1 MVSLYF
7 MFNVEDLLVHVA
19 LVGLTE
25 RQAIGQAG
33 WIGEE
38 VLTSTDFI
46 IVLVIII
53 HVEQR

>member
-7 MFNVEDLLVHVA
+7 MLDVEDLLVHVA

-53 HVEQR
+53 HVEPR